1 MADSDFS
8 IRRATPSDRAAMLR
22 VCLLTGDA
30 GSDGSA
36 RYPRDPCAPGKRWV
50 APYVDLEPELAFVLV
65 SADDTVVGYTLAA
78 LETGRFHARMQAEY
92 LPALRQQ
99 HADPAALGLA
109 ADEWTPEQQI
119 YHEFHDAA
127 TGAPPAGLDLE
138 KWPSHLH
145 IDLVEVAQ
153 GKRQGQRLMA
163 ALLDALRE
171 RGSRGVYLQMHEENA
186 RARRFYEKLGFT
198 EIRLEGG
205 GAAAST
211 GGGLFLG
218 LQL

>member
-99 HADPAALGLA
+99 HAGPAAA
-109 ADEWTPEQQI
+109 ARRP
-119 YHEFHDAA
+119 
-127 TGAPPAGLDLE
+127 G
-138 KWPSHLH
+138 
-145 IDLVEVAQ
+145 
-153 GKRQGQRLMA
+153 
-163 ALLDALRE
+163 
-171 RGSRGVYLQMHEENA
+171 GSRLAG
-186 RARRFYEKLGFT
+186 
-198 EIRLEGG
+198 
-205 GAAAST
+205 
-211 GGGLFLG
+211 
-218 LQL
+218 